1 MSGILDVV
9 SNQQNPAR
17 RHFARARVDFP
28 VSYSIVGQE
37 GLHDARV
44 VDLSAAGVRITDAT
58 ELEHGTSIALQ
69 FYLPKTRREIAVVA
83 RIVLSF
89 FDGAAKR
96 YAHGV
101 AFTQI
106 AKDDQAAIDHYV
118 HDIARSK
125 LHGLSR

>member
-1 MSGILDVV
+1 MV

-44 VDLSAAGVRITDAT
+44 VDLSGGGLRITDAT
-58 ELEHGTSIALQ
+58 ELEHGTNIALQ
-69 FYLPKTRREIAVVA
+69 FNLPKTGREIAAVA
-83 RIVLSF
+83 RIVLTF

-96 YAHGV
+96 YAHGA

-106 AKDDQAAIDHYV
+106 AQDDQTAIDHYV
-118 HDIARSK
+118 HDVARSK
-125 LHGLSR
+125 LHGLTR